1 MSRTATLFCLFGFAA
16 FLVAQT
22 PQYQNQYPNQSGQH
36 PQNQIG
42 QGQQPIGQGQQQL
55 SQDQKF
61 LMAAINGG
69 NYEIQ
74 SSRMAL
80 MRSQDE
86 NVKKIA
92 QQLIDDHT
100 KASQELMQIVQ
111 NKRMPMPP
119 SQQLDPIHSAMMQKL
134 SMEQGKDF
142 DDCFMEQQAIAHV
155 AAVMCFTKESKKGQD
170 NELKQFASKTLP
182 KLKEHK
188 EVVMN
193 ACNNFLE
200 SGTYQSMKHDIRE
213 NKNDK

>member
-22 PQYQNQYPNQSGQH
+22 PQQQYPNQN
-36 PQNQIG
+36 QNQPIQQQDRTG
-42 QGQQPIGQGQQQL
+42 QGQHQQM

-69 NYEIQ
+69 NYEVQ

-80 MRSQDE
+80 TRSQDP

-92 QQLIDDHT
+92 QQMIDDHM
-100 KASQELMQIVQ
+100 KANQELMQIMQ
-111 NKRMPMPP
+111 NKRIPMPP

-142 DDCFMEQQAIAHV
+142 DDCFMEQQALAHV
-155 AAVMCFTKESKKGQD
+155 AAVMCFTKESKKGED
-170 NELKQFASKTLP
+170 NEIKQFASKTLP

-200 SGTYQSMKHDIRE
+200 SGTYESMKHGIKDNKDRE
-213 NKNDK
+213 